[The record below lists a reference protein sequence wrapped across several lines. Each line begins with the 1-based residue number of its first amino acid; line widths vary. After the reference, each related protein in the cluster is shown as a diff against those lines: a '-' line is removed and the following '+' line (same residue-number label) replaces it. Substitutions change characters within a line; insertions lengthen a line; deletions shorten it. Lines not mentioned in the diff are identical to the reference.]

1 MSGNRE
7 DAPEDGHE
15 PPRHLE
21 EDWDARDAAVSR
33 LEEHLHAL
41 PYDRA
46 LPDLETLLHDA
57 RVEHDLLRREERA
70 RKVLHEAILARPL
83 ADVDTVAMR
92 ATEVEL
98 LVLEVQVLTQ
108 TLRDAAG
115 RTLDTAAQEAAVRAA
130 GRLTWIRGRLEELR
144 RVL

>member
-1 MSGNRE
+1 MSRRG
-7 DAPEDGHE
+7 DDVPEDGHE
-15 PPRHLE
+15 PTPFVE
-21 EDWDARDAAVSR
+21 EDWDAREAAVSR
-33 LEEHLHAL
+33 LEEHLHTL

-46 LPDLETLLHDA
+46 LPDLDTLLHDA
-57 RVEHDLLRREERA
+57 QVERDLLRREERA

-115 RTLDTAAQEAAVRAA
+115 RTLDTATKDAAGRAA
-130 GRLTWIRGRLEELR
+130 ARLTWIRGRLEELR